1 MRLSFANGE
10 HADFVVDGGTI
21 SLGNVEGNTLV
32 LPARDVAPWH
42 ARLSVDVRGAV
53 LEVLD
58 PQARTHV
65 NARPVREK
73 ALLRCGD
80 LLCIGHVLI
89 ALKADRDDV
98 IATTIPASMP
108 SETPVQPA
116 RVVLRG
122 VSGNHFGKAIP
133 IGPRLLVGGAADCG
147 LVIAGAGVGERHA
160 AIETSEDAIWLR
172 DIGSPDG
179 SLVNGIRVRNAVIH
193 PGDQL
198 TFERSQYVVEA
209 PGLPL
214 RGAVAIDPARAITEP
229 HQALPA
235 AEAGDDAA
243 SQGAIWWLIGAAALI
258 ALGLVLLIH
267 RGF

>member
-42 ARLSVDVRGAV
+42 ARLSIDARGAV

-80 LLCIGHVLI
+80 LLCIGRVLI
-89 ALKADRDDV
+89 ALKADRDDA
-98 IATTIPASMP
+98 IATTIPAAGP
-108 SETPVQPA
+108 PAAAAQPA

-122 VSGNHFGKAIP
+122 ISGSHVGKAIP
-133 IGPRLLVGGAADCG
+133 IGARLLVGGAADCG
-147 LVIAGAGVGERHA
+147 LVISDAGVGERHA
-160 AIETSEDAIWLR
+160 EIETVEDAIWLR
-172 DIGSPDG
+172 DVGSPDG
-179 SLVNGIRVRNAVIH
+179 SLVNGIRVRDAVIH

-214 RGAVAIDPARAITEP
+214 RGAVSIDPARAITEP
-229 HQALPA
+229 HEALPA
-235 AEAGDDAA
+235 AASDGAG